1 MGFANEHTELRRLLL
16 LAVAALGIELVLL
29 PGVMFKFLAIS
40 AEWSASLQMLV
51 LFLPRF
57 VVMLALV
64 LMFGAFRKGLWFGGF
79 LAAYIAL
86 VVVRFYQS
94 ETFVDWSSA
103 IAASRATL
111 PYAAGVAGTVLA
123 FWLRRKGRATGV
135 SAPAF

>member
-16 LAVAALGIELVLL
+16 LAAATLAIELVLL
-29 PGVMFKFLAIS
+29 PAIMFKLLATS
-40 AEWSASLQMLV
+40 TEWSASLQLLV

-64 LMFGAFRKGLWFGGF
+64 LMFGPFRKGLWFAGF
-79 LAAYIAL
+79 LAAYLVL

-94 ETFVDWSSA
+94 EAFVDWSSA

-111 PYAAGVAGTVLA
+111 PYAAGVVGTVLA